1 MSKITV
7 LIQVTVQEKYGQD
20 SELTKEEI
28 EIDREDYN
36 NFDDLL
42 EMVTQVRTALFAP
55 FLVGADRV
63 DSCTCRVNSCTRSV
77 RRCIPSVSR
86 HCSLVTTC

>member
-28 EIDREDYN
+28 EIDREDYS

-63 DSCTCRVNSCTRSV
+63 DVHV
-77 RRCIPSVSR
+77 E
-86 HCSLVTTC
+86 

>member
-28 EIDREDYN
+28 EIDREDYS

-63 DSCTCRVNSCTRSV
+63 DRCTCRVNSCTRSV

>member
-1 MSKITV
+1 MKSAKRVSECKMSKITV
-7 LIQVTVQEKYGQD
+7 LIEVTVQEKYGQD

-28 EIDREDYN
+28 EIDREDYS

-63 DSCTCRVNSCTRSV
+63 DVHV
-77 RRCIPSVSR
+77 E
-86 HCSLVTTC
+86 